1 MQVLQLFYT
10 SCESGLSS
18 GKGFQTYSMSPGIR
32 AEERREI
39 ESLCGYRPPDNLPAQ
54 PTPKEISDL
63 FPMTFG
69 CRQLQSGRYVVW
81 QITYLGQDYSG
92 RYGNYFVHA
101 LVLEPTTLDF
111 NTLAVYPIQWY
122 RSKVFRQCLT
132 DSEAAVTSSPEP
144 LPVLDIQKLVPNPDL
159 TFAEVANF
167 LKEEDRRTLLAPLLS
182 ALLDYP
188 TTHRRLVL
196 VDEPASIPYWMVA
209 LQLAFPKKLVPH
221 LSFLTYTYDPYT
233 TGELVCATQEN
244 TRFNVAN
251 SSQNF
256 SFFVVNGLDKSF
268 NQKTVNHYEVVDLI
282 ETSYLFHE
290 GNLNAFHTFLEATD
304 YDALDA
310 DLEAAYYLY
319 LITHSEVADL
329 NNKIAPA
336 LQFAN
341 RYVTHSELLGEL
353 ALRLDQV
360 IDDMVGKLDL
370 QNAQV
375 VVQFLVK
382 VAQAGT
388 NYLQI
393 AANFYRGFLNHFIFE
408 SSLTLADLTQF
419 NHAVL
424 ANSPFGNELRKP
436 LIDAK
441 NLKPLRHLMAKA
453 TPERTEIGLTLFS
466 ETCLAIGPDLP
477 NTSEV
482 IFLEGVT
489 ILSKSPS
496 HLQSYLDALLQKN
509 GQFFIQV
516 IVLVWSQ
523 VPHVQP
529 VLLNGLQSVL
539 RFLDATRVLSIRREL
554 IKLKQFHLV
563 FEMFKQAFAQAPDP
577 VKFFWAEHQSL
588 FATIPNYGDAYFA
601 EAVKQYDGYLTT
613 LSEDEHPWIA
623 TEYQKLLDVATLIK
637 DKQVLSTLVPK
648 MEIHLSF
655 SSDKKNFERAE
666 QLVTLKKSLGVKTKL
681 DVCSLVLFG
690 FKLAETRRGKT
701 SLSKLLMSPDRPNM
715 AEFRN
720 CDTEEECQ
728 RHRMMFCDYLH
739 WILPLLLKWRPLVQ
753 EQGLLFAYLNPQE
766 DYLEEDLVE
775 LYLTHLTNYLQDNKK
790 EVGWLDEFLVF
801 YFNSPERPKTMNKN
815 LVKTTLL
822 NLPKVYLDYL
832 QSDTGAR
839 KAIVESKKTS
849 FALFM
854 RELRREL
861 NGLKEEQS
869 GGLFSKLSFWK
880 K

>member
-10 SCESGLSS
+10 SCETGLSS
-18 GKGFQTYSMSPGIR
+18 GKGFQTYSMSSGIR

-39 ESLCGYRPPDNLPAQ
+39 ESLCNYRPPEDLPTQ
-54 PTPKEISDL
+54 PIPEEIFNL
-63 FPMTFG
+63 FPITFG

-159 TFAEVANF
+159 TFAEVASF
-167 LKEEDRRTLLAPLLS
+167 LKEDDRRTLLAPLFS

-196 VDEPASIPYWMVA
+196 VDEPASIPYWMAA

-221 LSFLTYTYDPYT
+221 LSFLTYTYDPHT

-268 NQKTVNHYEVVDLI
+268 NQTVNHYEVVDLI

-341 RYVTHSELLGEL
+341 RYVTHSKLLGEL

-360 IDDMVGKLDL
+360 IDNMVGKLDL
-370 QNAQV
+370 QNARV
-375 VVQFLVK
+375 VVQFLLK

-408 SSLTLADLTQF
+408 SPFTLADLTQF

-424 ANSPFGNELRKP
+424 ANSPFANELRKQ
-436 LIDAK
+436 LIDDAK

-453 TPERTEIGLTLFS
+453 TPERIEIGLTLFS

-477 NTSEV
+477 TTSEV
-482 IFLEGVT
+482 IFLEGFIT
-489 ILSKSPS
+489 LSKSPS

-523 VPHVQP
+523 VPHVQT
-529 VLLNGLQSVL
+529 VLLDGLQLVL
-539 RFLDATRVLSIRREL
+539 RSLDASKVLSIRREL

-563 FEMFKQAFAQAPDP
+563 FEMFKQAFAQAPDR
-577 VKFFWAEHQSL
+577 VKFFWTEHQTL
-588 FATIPNYGDAYFA
+588 FAAIPSYGDAYFA
-601 EAVKQYDGYLTT
+601 EAVKQYDEYLTT
-613 LSEDEHPWIA
+613 LSEDEQRPLVA
-623 TEYQKLLDVATLIK
+623 TEYQKLLTVASLIK
-637 DKQVLSTLVPK
+637 DKQVLSTLVSK
-648 MEIHLSF
+648 IEIHLSF
-655 SSDKKNFERAE
+655 SSDKKNLE
-666 QLVTLKKSLGVKTKL
+666 QANQLAILKKSLGVKTKL

-690 FKLAETRRGKT
+690 FKLTEIRRGKT
-701 SLSKLLMSPDRPNM
+701 SLSELLTSPDRPNM

-739 WILPLLLKWRPLVQ
+739 WILPLLLKWKPSAQ
-753 EQGLLFAYLNPQE
+753 EQGLIFTYLNPQG
-766 DYLEEDLVE
+766 YLEEDLVE
-775 LYLTHLTNYLQDNKK
+775 LYLAYVTDYLKENQK
-790 EVGWLDEFLVF
+790 EVDWLDEFLVF
-801 YFNSPERPKTMNKN
+801 YFNCQERPKTMTRSQ
-815 LVKTTLL
+815 VKTALL
-822 NLPKVYLDYL
+822 NLPKVYLSYL
-832 QSDTGAR
+832 QSNLKAR
-839 KAIVESKKTS
+839 KAIVESKQTS

-854 RELRREL
+854 RELRKEL
-861 NGLKEEQS
+861 KGVKEEQS
-869 GGLFSKLSFWK
+869 GGLLSKLFSRK